1 MPLSA
6 TCPPWNN
13 HVYLAQLLRAAAQNW
28 HEHALFVFSPVSSA
42 RCDGHDRFSH
52 VSHLSIHTWP
62 EENDASLD
70 FYTCGEHDPLS
81 QADFSL
87 KGFQAKRVVIYSVPG
102 TATVSSSLSARK

>member
-1 MPLSA
+1 MNMLYSYFHPFHPQDVTDMIVLA
-6 TCPPWNN
+6 T
-13 HVYLAQLLRAAAQNW
+13 
-28 HEHALFVFSPVSSA
+28 
-42 RCDGHDRFSH
+42 
-52 VSHLSIHTWP
+52 SHLSIHTWP

-87 KGFQAKRVVIYSVPG
+87 KGFQAKRVVIYSVPR

>member
-1 MPLSA
+1 MNMLYSYFHPFHPQGVTDMIVL
-6 TCPPWNN
+6 TT
-13 HVYLAQLLRAAAQNW
+13 
-28 HEHALFVFSPVSSA
+28 
-42 RCDGHDRFSH
+42 
-52 VSHLSIHTWP
+52 SHLSIHTWP